1 MMFKTNFTWRYL
13 LIIILALGIFFRFV
27 NLDQK
32 VYWHDETITSVRL
45 SGYTKDEFAEKVTN
59 GQVIKIEDLQKYQ
72 QPNPNK
78 SLFATIRSLA
88 IENPEHPPLYYMLAR
103 LWVQSFS
110 NGQMQPIAPIQ
121 LVRSFSA
128 VMSLL
133 AFPLMYWLCREL
145 FELPLTGWVAIAL
158 LAVSPFHVIYA
169 QEARGYSLWT
179 VTILLSCAAL
189 LRAMRMSKSGTTS
202 PINWG
207 IYTITLIL
215 GLYTSLLSGLVAVG
229 QGIYVI
235 VSEKFQF
242 SKTVIAYLVT
252 SFLGFLAFFPWL
264 FLMVTNFDD
273 IDWIGNEIPLLSWVT
288 RLVLNLN
295 ALFFDIASGYKDQF
309 IDVKNGYDSI
319 QLNFSEPLLYASLPI
334 LLTISYAIYWL
345 CHTTPKKVWVFI
357 LILMG
362 TTALPLLLKDTL
374 GEGQRSTISR
384 YLIPCYLGI
393 QLAVAYL
400 LSTKITSISTTV
412 RQQKFWQI
420 LLVML
425 ISAGILSCS
434 ISAQADT
441 WWNKYSSYY
450 NPPVAQIIN
459 KTTQPLVIS
468 SNPIRLTSLSYM
480 LDPKVRLMLVK
491 EPNVPKISN
500 GFSDVFLFRP
510 AKTLKS
516 GFEREKIYRVDS
528 IHKPGDLW
536 QLNRL

>member
-1 MMFKTNFTWRYL
+1 MMFKSNFTWRYFL
-13 LIIILALGIFFRFV
+13 VIILAIGIFFRFV

-59 GQVIKIEDLQKYQ
+59 GKVIKIEDLQKYQ

-110 NGQMQPIAPIQ
+110 NGQTQPIAPIQ

-128 VMSLL
+128 AMSLL

-158 LAVSPFHVIYA
+158 LAVSPFHVVYA

-179 VTILLSCAAL
+179 VTILLSSAAL
-189 LRAMRMSKSGTTS
+189 LRAMRLSKSGAKS

-215 GLYTSLLSGLVAVG
+215 GLYTSLLSGMVAVG

-235 VSEKFQF
+235 VSEKFKF
-242 SKTVIAYLVT
+242 SQTVIAYLVA

-288 RLVLNLN
+288 RLLLNLN
-295 ALFFDIASGYKDQF
+295 ALFVDLASCYKDQF

-319 QLNFSEPLLYASLPI
+319 QLNFNEPLLYASIPI

-345 CHTTPKKVWVFI
+345 CCKTPKRVWIFI

-393 QLAVAYL
+393 QLTVAYL
-400 LSTKITSISTTV
+400 LSTKITSISTNIQ
-412 RQQKFWQI
+412 QQKFWRI
-420 LLVML
+420 VLVML
-425 ISAGILSCS
+425 ISGGILSCT

-450 NPPVAQIIN
+450 NPPVAEIIN

-491 EPNVPKISN
+491 EPNVPKIPN
-500 GFSDVFLFRP
+500 DFSDVFLFRP

-528 IHKPGDLW
+528 IHKAGDLW
-536 QLNRL
+536 RLNRL